1 MSAIRSHTGFSTRS
15 IHAGEEPDFREGST
29 GDVVTPLHLSTTFV
43 WKDPK
48 TPVSEFDYIRSGN
61 PTRKAL
67 ETKIASIESAK
78 WGLAFASGLAAE
90 AAVMQ
95 ALLAPGDHVI
105 GFDDLYGGTRRLFR
119 EVYAYV
125 DVSYVDLSDLSA
137 FEKAL
142 RANTRLVWIESPTN
156 PMIKICDI
164 EAICAAAH
172 RRGAIVAVD
181 NTFLSPYFMRPI
193 ELGADIV
200 LHSTTKYIGGH
211 SDSLGGA
218 VVTSDD
224 TIYEKVKAIQN
235 SVGGVLS
242 PFDSYLNLR
251 GIKTLAVRMERHQ
264 QNALA
269 IARFLEGHPKVKK
282 VLYPGLEAHPGHE
295 IVRRQA
301 SGFGG
306 MISFELEGDIRTA
319 CDTLGRLKLFAIAES
334 LGGVESLIEL
344 PALMTHASVPDDV
357 KKQIGITDTLVR
369 VSVGLEDAEDLIAD
383 LAQALDA

>member
-1 MSAIRSHTGFSTRS
+1 MSVIKSRLGFSTRAV
-15 IHAGEEPDFREGST
+15 HAGEEPDFREGSA
-29 GDVVTPLHLSTTFV
+29 GNVVTPIHLSTTFA

-61 PTRKAL
+61 PTRKAF

-78 WGLAFASGLAAE
+78 HGLAFASGLAAE

-95 ALLAPGDHVI
+95 AILAPGDHVI
-105 GFDDLYGGTRRLFR
+105 GFDDLYGGTRRLLR
-119 EVYAYV
+119 EVYTYV
-125 DVSYVDLSDLSA
+125 EVSYVDLSDLAA

-142 RANTRLVWIESPTN
+142 KTNTRMIWIESPTN

-164 EAICAAAH
+164 EAICRTA
-172 RRGAIVAVD
+172 RKRGAVVVVD

-211 SDSLGGA
+211 SDTLGGA

-224 TIYEKVKAIQN
+224 ALYEKVKAIQN
-235 SVGGVLS
+235 SVGAVLP
-242 PFDSYLNLR
+242 PFDCYLNIR

-264 QNALA
+264 QNAFA
-269 IARFLEGHPKVKK
+269 VARFLQGHPRVKK

-295 IVRRQA
+295 IARRQA

-306 MISFELEGDIRTA
+306 MISFEMEGDIRTA
-319 CDTLGRLKLFAIAES
+319 CEALGKLKLFAIAES

-383 LAQALDA
+383 LKQALG